1 MGHARTTERR
11 TRPGSGIA
19 SRYRALLLTHGS
31 LEEKLAEEL
40 KRPVPDFAAVQ
51 RLKRRKLAI
60 KDELASIDHLL
71 DAIGATDERAAPG
84 LDRAGWPIVTA
95 ETGLHGL
102 VGSRPARDLA
112 AARSGADL
120 PG

>member
-1 MGHARTTERR
+1 MERK

-19 SRYRALLLTHGS
+19 SRYRALLLTHSS
-31 LEEKLAEEL
+31 LEEKLAEEQ

-51 RLKRRKLAI
+51 RLKRRKLAL

-71 DAIGATDERAAPG
+71 DAIGAGSEPASPG
-84 LDRAGWPIVTA
+84 LDRAGWPIVA
-95 ETGLHGL
+95 GKTGLDGL
-102 VGSRPARDLA
+102 VGSGRARDLRRMQA
-112 AARSGADL
+112 GADL